1 MKKIQF
7 TEEELL
13 LLLNDVVKEQHNKQN
28 IWTDNLSLKEV
39 VEKVGFKIVKQ

>member
-1 MKKIQF
+1 MKIQF

-13 LLLNDVVKEQHNKQN
+13 LLLNDVVKEQQNKETV
-28 IWTDNLSLKEV
+28 WTDNLSLKEI

>member
-1 MKKIQF
+1 MKKIQL

-13 LLLNDVVKEQHNKQN
+13 LLLNDVVKEQQNKQN
-28 IWTDNLSLKEV
+28 TWTDNLSLKEV